1 MCHLWERGSNSHVQP
16 GEPNGTESHQPS
28 GSGSAGRQVEGP
40 QGGPRPQAAGTWG
53 PFVPPPPAAPPHT
66 LEPPLKP
73 RPLQPA
79 APPSPTPHSSKA
91 LPPLRPPPHHEVLL
105 HPCPEPHLGPL
116 LCRPS
121 GPLFQLSLQVA
132 GPRAGP
138 GRPTHPPGLPSPV
151 ATRMQGRRG
160 KQVLIPEQA
169 QEACVSVLGS
179 L

>member
-1 MCHLWERGSNSHVQP
+1 MGKGQQLPRAARGTQWDRVAPTFGLWVCR
-16 GEPNGTESHQPS
+16 
-28 GSGSAGRQVEGP
+28 
-40 QGGPRPQAAGTWG
+40 AAGGGAPRRPTPTSCRDLG
-53 PFVPPPPAAPPHT
+53 SLCPAPP
-66 LEPPLKP
+66 
-73 RPLQPA
+73 RGPA
-79 APPSPTPHSSKA
+79 PHLGAPSEAPPTPACGAPLPHPHSSKA

>member
-1 MCHLWERGSNSHVQP
+1 MGQSRTNLRALGL
-16 GEPNGTESHQPS
+16 
-28 GSGSAGRQVEGP
+28 
-40 QGGPRPQAAGTWG
+40 QGGRWRG
-53 PFVPPPPAAPPHT
+53 PKEAHAHKLQGLGVPLSRPPPAAPPHT